1 MVGDLPYKGFQNG
14 LISHIALLF
23 SVRVVGNETVE
34 VVDTGLARELVIVI
48 TVCSIVVVMGV
59 GVVVIYLLSI
69 RHRAL

>member
-1 MVGDLPYKGFQNG
+1 M
-14 LISHIALLF
+14 
-23 SVRVVGNETVE
+23 RVVGNKTEV

>member
-1 MVGDLPYKGFQNG
+1 MLPKQNG
-14 LISHIALLF
+14 LIFHIFYCIAL

-69 RHRAL
+69 RPRAL